1 MVAAVTPSADTPPP
15 VIDADRFASDLEE
28 LNAIGWTG
36 ATGLQR
42 TSFSAAHV
50 RARRWFMERAQ
61 AAGLPTRVDSA
72 GNHSALLE
80 GSGPAP
86 RTLMLGSHLDSVP
99 SGGRF
104 DGALGVL
111 CALEVVRRVADLG
124 LRLPV
129 TLEAIDFTD
138 EEGTFLGTMGSWAI
152 AGLLTPEMLAT
163 PRSGRAV
170 MLSELERMGLSEDG
184 LFAARRDPATIAGF
198 LELHIEQG
206 PVLEAA
212 GIQIGIVTGIRGN
225 ASFEVVFH
233 GAARHAGTT
242 PMDLRRDAGLGA
254 AQLALAV
261 HEVIRRDFPECVA
274 NVGDVA
280 IEPGAFNVVP
290 ERATLK
296 LEVRSLDEAE
306 LRSLA
311 AVVGDLAR
319 AAARRWN
326 LEVAVEPVGWWAP
339 GLTHPRVRDAVA
351 SSARR
356 LGLSATEMPSGAGH
370 DAQVMARITP
380 SGMVFVPSRDGISH
394 HPDEFTDLED
404 CINGANVLL
413 GAALG
418 LATAL

>member
-1 MVAAVTPSADTPPP
+1 MVAAVTASADTAPLA
-15 VIDADRFASDLEE
+15 IDAERFAADLKA

-36 ATGLQR
+36 ETGLQR
-42 TSFSAAHV
+42 TSFSDAHV
-50 RARRWFMERAQ
+50 RARQWFMERAH
-61 AAGLPTRVDSA
+61 AAGLATRVDSA
-72 GNHSALLE
+72 GNHSALLQ
-80 GSGPAP
+80 GAGPAP

-99 SGGRF
+99 RGGRF

-111 CALEVVRRVADLG
+111 CALEVVRTVADRG
-124 LRLPV
+124 LQLPV

-138 EEGTFLGTMGSWAI
+138 EEGTFVGTLGSWAI
-152 AGLLTPEMLAT
+152 AGLLTPEMLVA
-163 PRSGRAV
+163 PRSGRAE
-170 MLSELERMGLSEDG
+170 MLSELARMGLSEDG
-184 LFAARRDPATIAGF
+184 LFTARRDPATIAGF

-212 GIQIGIVTGIRGN
+212 GTQIGIVTGIRGN
-225 ASFEVVFH
+225 ASFEVVFT

-254 AQLALAV
+254 AQLMLAV
-261 HEVIRRDFPECVA
+261 HETIRRDFPGCVA

-290 ERATLK
+290 QRATLK

-306 LRSLA
+306 LHTLA
-311 AVVGDLAR
+311 DAVGELAGE
-319 AAARRWN
+319 AARRWN
-326 LEVAVEPVGWWAP
+326 LEVELEPVGWWAP
-339 GLTHPRVRDAVA
+339 GLTHSVAREALA
-351 SSARR
+351 SSASR

-394 HPDEFTDLED
+394 HPDEFTELGD

-413 GAALG
+413 GAAAA
-418 LATAL
+418 LATVL

>member
-1 MVAAVTPSADTPPP
+1 MTVSADTAPLT
-15 VIDADRFASDLEE
+15 IDADRFASDLEE

-36 ATGLQR
+36 DTGLQR

-50 RARRWFMERAQ
+50 RARRWFIERAH
-61 AAGLPTRVDSA
+61 AAGLSTQIDSA

-80 GSGPAP
+80 GAGPAP

-99 SGGRF
+99 GGGRF

-111 CALEVVRRVADLG
+111 CALEVVRTVADRG

-138 EEGTFLGTMGSWAI
+138 EEGTLIGTLGSWAI
-152 AGLLTPEMLAT
+152 AGMLTPEMLAA

-170 MLSELERMGLSEDG
+170 MLGELDRMGLSEEG
-184 LFAARRDPATIAGF
+184 LFAARRDPATIAGC

-225 ASFEVVFH
+225 ASFEVVFE

-242 PMDLRRDAGLGA
+242 PMDARRDAGLGA

-261 HEVIRRDFPECVA
+261 HDTIRRDFPGCVA

-296 LEVRSLDEAE
+296 LEVRSLDEPE

-319 AAARRWN
+319 DAAQRWN
-326 LEVAVEPVGWWAP
+326 LEVDVEPVGWWTPA
-339 GLTHPRVRDAVA
+339 LTHPAVREALA

-370 DAQVMARITP
+370 DAQVMSRITP

-394 HPDEFTDLED
+394 HPDEFTELED

-413 GAALG
+413 GAAVA

>member
-1 MVAAVTPSADTPPP
+1 MVAAVTAPTDTAPPT
-15 VIDADRFASDLEE
+15 IDAERFAADLEE

-36 ATGLQR
+36 DTGLQR
-42 TSFSAAHV
+42 TSFSDAHV
-50 RARRWFMERAQ
+50 HARRWFMERAR
-61 AAGLPTRVDSA
+61 AAGLQTRIDSA

-80 GSGPAP
+80 GVGPAP

-99 SGGRF
+99 RGGRF

-111 CALEVVRRVADLG
+111 CALEVVRTVADRG

-138 EEGTFLGTMGSWAI
+138 EEGTFVGTLGSWAI
-152 AGLLTPEMLAT
+152 AGLLTPEMLVA

-170 MLSELERMGLSEDG
+170 MLSELARMGLSEDG
-184 LFAARRDPATIAGF
+184 LFAARRDPATIAGC

-212 GIQIGIVTGIRGN
+212 GIQIGVVTGIRGN
-225 ASFEVVFH
+225 ASFEVVFT

-242 PMDLRRDAGLGA
+242 PMDARRDAGLGA
-254 AQLALAV
+254 AQLMLAV
-261 HEVIRRDFPECVA
+261 HETIRRDFPGCVA

-290 ERATLK
+290 QRATLK

-319 AAARRWN
+319 DAAARWN
-326 LEVAVEPVGWWAP
+326 LEVGVEPVGWWAP
-339 GLTHPRVRDAVA
+339 GLTHSRIREAVA
-351 SSARR
+351 SSAAA

-370 DAQVMARITP
+370 DAQVMARIVP

-394 HPDEFTDLED
+394 HPEEFTELQD

-413 GAALG
+413 GAAVA

>member
-1 MVAAVTPSADTPPP
+1 MTPSADTPAP

-61 AAGLPTRVDSA
+61 AAGLSTRVDSA

-80 GSGPAP
+80 GTGPAP

-111 CALEVVRRVADLG
+111 CALEVVRTVADLG

-152 AGLLTPEMLAT
+152 AGLLTPDMLAT

-170 MLSELERMGLSEDG
+170 MLSELERMGLSENG

-212 GIQIGIVTGIRGN
+212 GIQIGVVTGIRGN

-394 HPDEFTDLED
+394 HPDEFSELED

-413 GAALG
+413 GAALA

>member
-1 MVAAVTPSADTPPP
+1 MVAAVTVAADIAPPA
-15 VIDADRFASDLEE
+15 IDAERFASDLEE

-36 ATGLQR
+36 DTGLQR
-42 TSFSAAHV
+42 TSFSDAHV
-50 RARRWFMERAQ
+50 RARQWFMERAH
-61 AAGLPTRVDSA
+61 AAGLLTRIDSA

-80 GSGPAP
+80 GVGDAP
-86 RTLMLGSHLDSVP
+86 RTLLMGSHLDSVP

-111 CALEVVRRVADLG
+111 CALEVVRTVADRG

-138 EEGTFLGTMGSWAI
+138 EEGTLLGTLGSWAL
-152 AGLLTPEMLAT
+152 AGQLTPEMLAA
-163 PRSGRAV
+163 PRSGRAM
-170 MLSELERMGLSEDG
+170 MLSELERMGLSEEG
-184 LFAARRDPATIAGF
+184 LFAARRDPATLAGF

-212 GIQIGIVTGIRGN
+212 GVQIGIVTGIRGN

-261 HEVIRRDFPECVA
+261 HDTIRRDFPGCVA

-280 IEPGAFNVVP
+280 VEPGAFNVVP

-296 LEVRSLDEAE
+296 LEVRSLDEPE

-311 AVVGDLAR
+311 ALVRDLAR
-319 AAARRWN
+319 DAARRWN
-326 LEVAVEPVGWWAP
+326 LEVSVEPVGWWTPAR
-339 GLTHPRVRDAVA
+339 THPRARKALA
-351 SSARR
+351 SAARR

-370 DAQVMARITP
+370 DAQVMTQITP

-394 HPDEFTDLED
+394 HPQEFTALED

-413 GAALG
+413 GAAVA

>member
-1 MVAAVTPSADTPPP
+1 MVAAVTASTDTAPPT
-15 VIDADRFASDLEE
+15 VDADRFASDLEE

-36 ATGLQR
+36 DTGLQR

-50 RARRWFMERAQ
+50 RARRWFMERAEV
-61 AAGLPTRVDSA
+61 AGLPTRVDSA

-80 GSGPAP
+80 GPGPAP

-111 CALEVVRRVADLG
+111 CALEVVRTVADLG

-152 AGLLTPEMLAT
+152 AGLLTAGDAGHAAE
-163 PRSGRAV
+163 RRVV
-170 MLSELERMGLSEDG
+170 MLNELERMGLSEDG

-225 ASFEVVFH
+225 ASFEVVFQ

-261 HEVIRRDFPECVA
+261 HEVIRAGLPECVA

-339 GLTHPRVRDAVA
+339 GLTHPRARDALA

-394 HPDEFTDLED
+394 HPDEFSELED

-413 GAALG
+413 GAALA

>member
-1 MVAAVTPSADTPPP
+1 MVAAVTTPTDTAPPT
-15 VIDADRFASDLEE
+15 VDADRFASDLEE

-36 ATGLQR
+36 DTGLQR

-61 AAGLPTRVDSA
+61 AAGLLTRVDSA

-80 GSGPAP
+80 GAGPAP

-99 SGGRF
+99 GGGRF

-111 CALEVVRRVADLG
+111 CALEVVRAVADLG

-163 PRSGRAV
+163 PRSGRTV

-225 ASFEVVFH
+225 ASFEVVFQ

-339 GLTHPRVRDAVA
+339 GLTHPQARDALA
-351 SSARR
+351 GSARR

-394 HPDEFTDLED
+394 HPDEFSELED

-413 GAALG
+413 GAALA
-418 LATAL
+418 LASSL

>member
-1 MVAAVTPSADTPPP
+1 MVAAVTPSADTPAP

-61 AAGLPTRVDSA
+61 AAGLSTRVDSA

-80 GSGPAP
+80 GTGPAP

-111 CALEVVRRVADLG
+111 CALEVVRTVADLG

-152 AGLLTPEMLAT
+152 AGLLTPDMLAT

-170 MLSELERMGLSEDG
+170 MLSELERMGLSENG

-212 GIQIGIVTGIRGN
+212 GIQIGVVTGIRGN

-356 LGLSATEMPSGAGH
+356 LKLSETEMPSGAGH

-394 HPDEFTDLED
+394 HPDEFSELED

-413 GAALG
+413 GAALA

>member
-1 MVAAVTPSADTPPP
+1 MVAAVTVSADTAAP

-36 ATGLQR
+36 DTGLQR

-50 RARRWFMERAQ
+50 RARQWFLERAR
-61 AAGLPTRVDSA
+61 AAGLATRIDSA
-72 GNHSALLE
+72 GNHSALLPGIGE
-80 GSGPAP
+80 TT

-99 SGGRF
+99 GGGRF

-111 CALEVVRRVADLG
+111 CALEVVRTVADRG

-129 TLEAIDFTD
+129 TLEAIDCTD
-138 EEGTFLGTMGSWAI
+138 EEGTLLGTLGSWAI
-152 AGLLTPEMLAT
+152 AGTLTPEMLAA
-163 PRSGRAV
+163 PRSGRSE
-170 MLSELERMGLSEDG
+170 MLAELERMGLTEEG

-212 GIQIGIVTGIRGN
+212 GVQIGIVTGIRGN
-225 ASFEVVFH
+225 ASFEVVFE

-242 PMDLRRDAGLGA
+242 PMDARRDAGLGA
-254 AQLALAV
+254 AQLALSV
-261 HEVIRRDFPECVA
+261 HDTVRRDFPGCVA

-296 LEVRSLDEAE
+296 VEVRSLEESE
-306 LRSLA
+306 LHTLA
-311 AVVGDLAR
+311 TVVGDLAR
-319 AAARRWN
+319 EAAARWN
-326 LEVAVEPVGWWAP
+326 LQVDVEPVGLWTPA
-339 GLTHPRVRDAVA
+339 LTHGRVREALGSA
-351 SSARR
+351 ARR
-356 LGLSATEMPSGAGH
+356 LGLSAIEMPSGAGH
-370 DAQVMARITP
+370 DAQVMTRITP

-394 HPDEFTDLED
+394 HPDEFTALED

-413 GAALG
+413 GAAVA

>member
-1 MVAAVTPSADTPPP
+1 MVAAVTVSADTAPLA
-15 VIDADRFASDLEE
+15 IDAERFASDLEE

-42 TSFSAAHV
+42 TSFSDAHV
-50 RARRWFMERAQ
+50 RARQWFMERAQ
-61 AAGLPTRVDSA
+61 EAGLPTRIDSA
-72 GNHSALLE
+72 GNHSALLR
-80 GSGPAP
+80 GVGDAP

-99 SGGRF
+99 GGGRF

-111 CALEVVRRVADLG
+111 CALEVVRTVADRE

-138 EEGTFLGTMGSWAI
+138 EEGTFLGTLGSWAI
-152 AGLLTPEMLAT
+152 AGLLTQEMLAT
-163 PRSGRAV
+163 PRSGRAL

-206 PVLEAA
+206 PVLEAS

-225 ASFEVVFH
+225 ASFEVVFR

-242 PMDLRRDAGLGA
+242 PMELRRDAGLGA

-261 HEVIRRDFPECVA
+261 HETIRRDFPGCVA

-290 ERATLK
+290 ERATVK

-319 AAARRWN
+319 DAGRRWN
-326 LEVAVEPVGWWAP
+326 LEVGVEPVGWWAP
-339 GLTHPRVRDAVA
+339 GLTHPRAREALT
-351 SSARR
+351 SSAGR

-370 DAQVMARITP
+370 DAQVMARIAP

-394 HPDEFTDLED
+394 HPEEFTELQD

-413 GAALG
+413 GAAVA

>member
-1 MVAAVTPSADTPPP
+1 MVAAVTAPADTAPPA
-15 VIDADRFASDLEE
+15 IDADRFASDLEE

-36 ATGLQR
+36 DTGLQR

-50 RARRWFMERAQ
+50 RARQWFMERAQ
-61 AAGLPTRVDSA
+61 AAGLPTRDRLRRQSFRAA
-72 GNHSALLE
+72 GGRRSE
-80 GSGPAP
+80 AP

-99 SGGRF
+99 GGGRF

-111 CALEVVRRVADLG
+111 CALEVVRAVADLG

-225 ASFEVVFH
+225 ASFEVVFQ

-261 HEVIRRDFPECVA
+261 HEMIRRDFPECVA

-311 AVVGDLAR
+311 AVVGDARPRRRASVESGGRGRAGGMVGAGPDPSPGPRRAGELGAQAR
-319 AAARRWN
+319 AERDRDALGSRARRTGDG
-326 LEVAVEPVGWWAP
+326 PD
-339 GLTHPRVRDAVA
+339 H
-351 SSARR
+351 
-356 LGLSATEMPSGAGH
+356 
-370 DAQVMARITP
+370 AQ
-380 SGMVFVPSRDGISH
+380 RDG
-394 HPDEFTDLED
+394 
-404 CINGANVLL
+404 VR
-413 GAALG
+413 ALP
-418 LATAL
+418 